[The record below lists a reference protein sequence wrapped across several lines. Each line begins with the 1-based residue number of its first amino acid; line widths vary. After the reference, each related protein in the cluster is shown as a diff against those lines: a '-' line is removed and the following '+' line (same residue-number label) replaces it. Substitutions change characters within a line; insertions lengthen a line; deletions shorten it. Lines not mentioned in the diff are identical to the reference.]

1 MNTHFFCGVTA
12 FVLVLRLAAPVS
24 SQLAAQDK
32 EISLEESYLQ
42 TSVVAQII
50 REQAR
55 SSDRDS
61 KLLALDS
68 IKDVLD
74 KGGNA
79 VELVPILEE
88 LTNEGILNK
97 TREDG
102 RIVDNFPDVRMKAV
116 EYLGDIGA
124 KATNDADKLKISEI
138 LTKSVNVEREPA
150 VMTEAVRSIVKV
162 GIDCYS
168 PESKG
173 HTLAVVN
180 HNFIYLNVKQPDNR
194 FALAYTEAIAEIAP
208 KLSTGSGATQEERIA
223 YQNSIENLRR
233 ISENNSYTTPVRT
246 RAKTILTDLQKKAIS
261 GR

>member
-42 TSVVAQII
+42 TSVAAQII

-55 SSDRDS
+55 SSDRES
-61 KLLALDS
+61 KLLALDY
-68 IKDVLD
+68 IQDVLNE
-74 KGGNA
+74 GGNV
-79 VELVPILEE
+79 VELVPILQE
-88 LTNEGILNK
+88 LTTEGVLNQ

-102 RIVDNFPDVRMKAV
+102 RVIDNYPDVRTKAV
-116 EYLGDIGA
+116 EFLGEIGA
-124 KATNDADKLKISEI
+124 KASNNEDKLRISEI
-138 LTKSVNVEREPA
+138 LTKSVNLEREPS
-150 VMTEAVRSIVKV
+150 VMTAAVRSIIKV
-162 GIDCYS
+162 GIDCYAA
-168 PESKG
+168 ESKA
-173 HTLAVVN
+173 HPLAVVN

-194 FALAYTEAIAEIAP
+194 FALAYTEAIAEITP
-208 KLSTGSGATQEERIA
+208 KLSTGADATQEERIA

-233 ISENNSYTTPVRT
+233 IMDNNNYTTPVRN
-246 RAKTILTDLQKKAIS
+246 RAKSVLTDLQKKATS

>member
-55 SSDRDS
+55 SSDRES
-61 KLLALDS
+61 KLLALDY
-68 IKDVLD
+68 IQDVLD
-74 KGGNA
+74 EGGNV

-88 LTNEGILNK
+88 LTTEGVLNK

-102 RIVDNFPDVRMKAV
+102 RVIDNFPDVRVRAV
-116 EYLGDIGA
+116 EFLGEIGE
-124 KATNDADKLKISEI
+124 KTPNNADKLKVSEI
-138 LTKSVNVEREPA
+138 LTKSVNIEKEPA
-150 VMTEAVRSIVKV
+150 VMTAAVRSLTKV
-162 GIDCYS
+162 GIGCYADDAKAH
-168 PESKG
+168 P
-173 HTLAVVN
+173 LAVVN

-194 FALAYTEAIAEIAP
+194 FALAYTDAIAAIAP
-208 KLSTGSGATQEERIA
+208 QLSMGSDSTIEERIA

-233 ISENNSYTTPVRT
+233 IAENHSYTTYVRT
-246 RAKTILTDLQKKAIS
+246 RAKEVLTDLQKKATS